1 LDGSIY
7 FEAGLDSAGVS
18 GGYLWIESGFS
29 GKPGAITV
37 NGGIGQAGNTTGG
50 AASLQGGTGVGTG
63 NGGSASVVGGSSGNG
78 ATGNGGTVSVTA
90 GNAVSSVGDG
100 GNVVVSAGTGNGG
113 GTAGA
118 VILRNAADA
127 SVTGE
132 VTVARIQNQGGGAN
146 GGGQFDIYVADFT
159 GAIVP
164 PTFAASTGSLF
175 VANSDTEASK
185 IYQNTSIGVG
195 TNTGVTWTEIGA
207 GGGGTGG
214 TATLIQ
220 TDQTLTTGS
229 LSASG
234 GTVDLNLTD
243 FIDEGLIFDLQ
254 VTRTAGF
261 FNDTATTEIYT
272 EDTFTNRIYFAEAAD
287 ASTLFRDSSG
297 IFYEDLDTTRELH
310 IRITNQGAAAATFD
324 VRARAQG
331 EGLLA
336 TNTLS
341 FTTVKTTN
349 YTGNS
354 WEHIKYDPSG
364 GTFTITFPPSPAI
377 GDKIGTKNVTASAI
391 SITVNGNGNNLEG
404 PLAPG
409 TTAASVSVGG
419 AGRSL
424 IWQYDGTVWWVV

>member
-1 LDGSIY
+1 M
-7 FEAGLDSAGVS
+7 GVTMALPTINLRNTTVS
-18 GGYLWIESGFS
+18 DIVLEQL
-29 GKPGAITV
+29 AITV
-37 NGGIGQAGNTTGG
+37 PGSGNIDASDFNFTYEILNDPELQTHLLSGDIEVTYDLDVLTAAQSRAKILPQHDLDIQHNLSAVVDPGVSDDDVAGYSIGSVWVNTNTDSSFRCVDDSTG
-50 AASLQGGTGVGTG
+50 AAVWE
-63 NGGSASVVGGSSGNG
+63 A
-78 ATGNGGTVSVTA
+78 A
-90 GNAVSSVGDG
+90 G
-100 GNVVVSAGTGNGG
+100 
-113 GTAGA
+113 
-118 VILRNAADA
+118 
-127 SVTGE
+127 
-132 VTVARIQNQGGGAN
+132 
-146 GGGQFDIYVADFT
+146 
-159 GAIVP
+159 
-164 PTFAASTGSLF
+164 
-175 VANSDTEASK
+175 
-185 IYQNTSIGVG
+185 
-195 TNTGVTWTEIGA
+195 

-254 VTRTAGF
+254 VTRTAGTGG
-261 FNDTATTEIYT
+261 DDIDVEIYT

-364 GTFTITFPPSPAI
+364 GTFTITFPPSPSI

>member
-1 LDGSIY
+1 ML
-7 FEAGLDSAGVS
+7 
-18 GGYLWIESGFS
+18 
-29 GKPGAITV
+29 P
-37 NGGIGQAGNTTGG
+37 
-50 AASLQGGTGVGTG
+50 
-63 NGGSASVVGGSSGNG
+63 
-78 ATGNGGTVSVTA
+78 
-90 GNAVSSVGDG
+90 
-100 GNVVVSAGTGNGG
+100 
-113 GTAGA
+113 
-118 VILRNAADA
+118 
-127 SVTGE
+127 
-132 VTVARIQNQGGGAN
+132 
-146 GGGQFDIYVADFT
+146 
-159 GAIVP
+159 
-164 PTFAASTGSLF
+164 
-175 VANSDTEASK
+175 
-185 IYQNTSIGVG
+185 
-195 TNTGVTWTEIGA
+195 GA

-214 TATLIQ
+214 TSTLVQ

-254 VTRTAGF
+254 VTRTAGTGG
-261 FNDTATTEIYT
+261 DDIDVEIYT

-297 IFYEDLDTTRELH
+297 IFYEDLDTTQELH
-310 IRITNQGAAAATFD
+310 IRITNQSAAAATFD